1 MNSRLLQRA
10 KTALL
15 IIDMQEAFRNIIPDF
30 VEISSRIVTL
40 IRGCQILQI
49 PIILT
54 EQYPKGLG
62 HTAKEIADSV
72 DRACKIYEKTTFSCC
87 GVDDFISELDEKSVE
102 QILICGIEAHICV
115 NQTAHDLLSRG
126 FQVHLLVDCVSSRF
140 KWNKE
145 IGINKILQSGAIASS
160 VEMALFEIMRESTH
174 PCFKQI
180 QALIK

>member
-40 IRGCQILQI
+40 IRGFQILQI

-62 HTAKEIADSV
+62 
-72 DRACKIYEKTTFSCC
+72 
-87 GVDDFISELDEKSVE
+87 
-102 QILICGIEAHICV
+102 AH
-115 NQTAHDLLSRG
+115 G
-126 FQVHLLVDCVSSRF
+126 
-140 KWNKE
+140 
-145 IGINKILQSGAIASS
+145 
-160 VEMALFEIMRESTH
+160 
-174 PCFKQI
+174 
-180 QALIK
+180 